1 MVRRLLQAV
10 RCIRAGACRAP
21 VCILIVSAFLF
32 TAPANAQED
41 NTFSMTEI
49 SDAAA
54 GFFGST
60 TAGLAEIIERIF
72 SDLGQPTAYI
82 TGEEISGA
90 FVVGLRYGRGD
101 LNITAEGSS
110 KIFWQGPSIGFDV
123 GGNASKTFVLIY
135 SLNNRDA
142 IYKRFPGIE
151 GSFYYVAG
159 LGVNYQG
166 DGDITLAPIRTGVG
180 LRAGANVGYLYYNKV
195 HSWLPL

>member
-1 MVRRLLQAV
+1 MVRRVFQEL
-10 RCIRAGACRAP
+10 RRMGTGFYRAP
-21 VCILIVSAFLF
+21 YLALLLAACLYTQPVHA
-32 TAPANAQED
+32 EEK
-41 NTFSMTEI
+41 NTFSVEEI
-49 SDAAA
+49 KDAAE

-60 TAGLAEIIERIF
+60 TAGLAEVIEHIF

-90 FVVGLRYGRGD
+90 FVVGLRYGKGE
-101 LNITAEGSS
+101 LNIKAEGNS

-135 SLNNRDA
+135 GLTTKDA

-151 GSFYYVAG
+151 GTFYYVAG

-166 DGDITLAPIRTGVG
+166 DGDIKLAPIRTGVG
-180 LRAGANVGYLYYNKV
+180 LRAGANIGYLHYNQE
-195 HSWLPL
+195 HSWLPF